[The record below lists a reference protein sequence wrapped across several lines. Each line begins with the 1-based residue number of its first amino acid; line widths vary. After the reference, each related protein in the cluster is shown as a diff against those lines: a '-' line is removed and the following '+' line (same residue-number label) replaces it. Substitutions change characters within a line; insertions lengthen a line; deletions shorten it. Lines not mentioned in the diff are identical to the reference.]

1 MADMI
6 KKKSL
11 SFFLTHKK
19 KIIIITYLFIS
30 VSQVSMLII
39 STLPATLVAV
49 KRKKKLKELKIKVI
63 VTVIS
68 ATDKPE

>member
-19 KIIIITYLFIS
+19 KIIITYLFIS